1 MGKMNPSSKS
11 IRYLTII
18 LIILVALFL
27 LQRFGVIL
35 FGYSHISH
43 PGIDE
48 PVSGVLACD
57 LLDRQIRGPLFVYE
71 YLNRSGDVLIE
82 GLSLVTFFKV
92 FGRSIFST
100 KVFALSSAFLS
111 LLCWIIFIKRYQGI
125 WAAIIFTAL
134 FAFPPPMFA
143 RLNLIG
149 TISSHHMINPLIAMQ
164 LLILFRIIVNDEN
177 KPALW
182 LWLGLGFFSGLG
194 AYTFYTHIIFVGF
207 CFVFLLIFKS
217 AAVTV
222 RRIALLGVGFGAGFS
237 PWIIRSVQSRTG
249 GHYLASMLKNIA
261 IDIWSF
267 IQTFGFNV
275 PHSLGYA
282 YPSRDIGIISILF
295 ALSILFFAGVLLKSF
310 LQNLFLMSGKLK
322 ARLEKTS
329 PSILQGLFVGAFPI
343 FFLSCLSLSPLHV
356 YPFEYWPT
364 IGLFATFPPS
374 DVIRYRWLH
383 VLFPFYLAIV
393 AIGSVTLFTTRHK
406 IKFHYTLLTIF
417 ILISFSFFGF
427 AGSIKLYSKKDFGRI
442 FYYKGYNYDQF
453 APKFILG
460 EFAYRNVED
469 AKAITVNYPEEH
481 KGDAYRCLGTLLT
494 QNLIKDSNR
503 AVKLEQSLEEVPKHY
518 LRDFIYGVVR
528 AAQNIPEK
536 EFKPFTDIVVSKYPN
551 LFYENWGFRHL
562 GYKYYS
568 VMINQEVLFKNIP
581 SGEKWFFKNFLDKF
595 KHEIKDNG
603 RWMAEKNLLQ
613 EISMIPPQHQHEVI
627 KGVGMLVG
635 AEMLFDTLH
644 APDYPLD
651 SRFGEKFSG
660 SLREAFYE
668 GVGSGFA
675 ETLCRFWRM
684 LLLPKD
690 ISSPLYR
697 EMLEIEWERCQ
708 TLMSMMSPVY
718 YPLIEKGFLRDLES
732 RHFSQGI
739 QNYLNNKFERTE
751 NSLFQRN
758 ISSKEVS

>member
-1 MGKMNPSSKS
+1 
-11 IRYLTII
+11 
-18 LIILVALFL
+18 
-27 LQRFGVIL
+27 
-35 FGYSHISH
+35 
-43 PGIDE
+43 
-48 PVSGVLACD
+48 
-57 LLDRQIRGPLFVYE
+57 
-71 YLNRSGDVLIE
+71 
-82 GLSLVTFFKV
+82 
-92 FGRSIFST
+92 
-100 KVFALSSAFLS
+100 
-111 LLCWIIFIKRYQGI
+111 
-125 WAAIIFTAL
+125 
-134 FAFPPPMFA
+134 MFA

-149 TISSHHMINPLIAMQ
+149 TISSHHMINPLIAIQ

-182 LWLGLGFFSGLG
+182 LWFGLGFFSGLG
-194 AYTFYTHIIFVGF
+194 AYTFYTYIIFVVF
-207 CFVFLLIFKS
+207 CFMFLLIFKS

-222 RRIALLGVGFGAGFS
+222 RRLTLLGVGFGAGFS
-237 PWIIRSVQSRTG
+237 PWIIRSVQSKTG

-310 LQNLFLMSGKLK
+310 FQSLFVMSGKLK

-364 IGLFATFPPS
+364 IGLFATFS
-374 DVIRYRWLH
+374 CADAIRYRWLH
-383 VLFPFYLAIV
+383 VLPPFYLAIV
-393 AIGSVTLFTTRHK
+393 AIGSITFFTAHHK
-406 IKFHYTLLTIF
+406 IKLHYTLLTIF
-417 ILISFSFFGF
+417 ALIFFLFFGI
-427 AGSIKLYSKKDFGRI
+427 AGSIRLYSKKDFGKI
-442 FYYKGYNYDQF
+442 FYYRGYNYDQF

-460 EFAYRNVED
+460 EFAYRNVQH
-469 AKAITVNYPEEH
+469 AKAITVNYPEEN
-481 KGDAYRCLGTLLT
+481 KGEAYRSFGTLLT
-494 QNLIKDSNR
+494 ENLIKDSNR
-503 AVKLEQSLEEVPKHY
+503 AVKLEQSLEEVPQHH

-568 VMINQEVLFKNIP
+568 VMINKEVLFKNIP
-581 SGEKWFFKNFLDKF
+581 SVEQWFFKNYLENF
-595 KHEIKDNG
+595 KHDIERDGVGIGEAD
-603 RWMAEKNLLQ
+603 LLRG
-613 EISMIPPQHQHEVI
+613 ISLIPQQYQSAAV

-697 EMLEIEWERCQ
+697 EMLEIEWARCQ

-718 YPLIEKGFLRDLES
+718 YSLIEKGFLRDLES